1 MKKLMNIAKKDS
13 TALAALAMVVTPTII
28 LFVII
33 VVYKYAN
40 RICKD
45 DEVLLSQSAN
55 SSNGSY
61 WTYELST
68 EDIIREKQYYESRFP
83 LNFGPGYQQN
93 WIFEIIDE
101 GEVTIHWIAYS
112 GDSINLKKSYN
123 ITYYFKNDGS
133 YQIMTPES

>member
-13 TALAALAMVVTPTII
+13 MALAALAIVVTTTII
-28 LFVII
+28 LFVI

-68 EDIIREKQYYESRFP
+68 EDIIRENNIMKVDLHLTLDQVISKI
-83 LNFGPGYQQN
+83 GY
-93 WIFEIIDE
+93 
-101 GEVTIHWIAYS
+101 
-112 GDSINLKKSYN
+112 LK
-123 ITYYFKNDGS
+123 
-133 YQIMTPES
+133 